1 MLRASRSR
9 YLMDSSQI
17 LPFWMKMKWSTVNVI
32 SAKYESKS
40 ANVFCDKTNVEKL
53 NKFIYVK
60 QNVMVVKKLG
70 SFAVITDCEGCGKV
84 SNFIGALWYVV
95 NS

>member
-1 MLRASRSR
+1 
-9 YLMDSSQI
+9 
-17 LPFWMKMKWSTVNVI
+17 MKLKWLTVNSK

-40 ANVFCDKTNVEKL
+40 ANVFCCKTSVEKL
-53 NKFIYVK
+53 NKFLYVK
-60 QNVMVVKKLG
+60 QNVTVVKKFR
-70 SFAVITDCEGCGKV
+70 SFALITDHDGCGKV

>member
-1 MLRASRSR
+1 
-9 YLMDSSQI
+9 
-17 LPFWMKMKWSTVNVI
+17 MKWLTVNAV

-40 ANVFCDKTNVEKL
+40 ANVFCGKTSVKKL

-60 QNVMVVKKLG
+60 QNVMIVKKLG
-70 SFAVITDCEGCGKV
+70 SFAQITDRVGCEKV
-84 SNFIGALWYVV
+84 SNFTGALWYVV

>member
-1 MLRASRSR
+1 
-9 YLMDSSQI
+9 MDSSQS
-17 LPFWMKMKWSTVNVI
+17 LPVWMTMKSLTVNAV

-40 ANVFCDKTNVEKL
+40 ANVFCGKISVEKL
-53 NKFIYVK
+53 NKFICVK
-60 QNVMVVKKLG
+60 QNVMVVKKFR
-70 SFAVITDCEGCGKV
+70 SFALITDYDGCGKV